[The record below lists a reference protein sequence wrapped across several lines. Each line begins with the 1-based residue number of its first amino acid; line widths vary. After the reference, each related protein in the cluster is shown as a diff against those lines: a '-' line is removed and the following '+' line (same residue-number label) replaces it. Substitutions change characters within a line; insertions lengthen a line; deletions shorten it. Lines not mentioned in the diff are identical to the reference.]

1 MSSVANNVTLCIV
14 KRDNLDQP
22 TMSSSSLCSP
32 LECDQAGGSNF
43 KKGFNSIS
51 LCLFLAKN
59 HKLGSYPVKKPQQ
72 DQFEVLI
79 IDRWIVNS
87 VLLLNCNGDKVVIL

>member
-22 TMSSSSLCSP
+22 TMSSSLCSP

-59 HKLGSYPVKKPQQ
+59 HKLGSYPVKKIPTRP
-72 DQFEVLI
+72 VLNADI
-79 IDRWIVNS
+79 FS
-87 VLLLNCNGDKVVIL
+87 LKY

>member
-22 TMSSSSLCSP
+22 TMSSSLCSP

-51 LCLFLAKN
+51 SCLFLAKN
-59 HKLGSYPVKKPQQ
+59 HKLGSYPVKNPTRPVSKAN
-72 DQFEVLI
+72 FLKFKVL

-87 VLLLNCNGDKVVIL
+87 VLRN